1 MLPLYQKL
9 KIYNKNYTKLKS
21 PLQISGVGGKVKI
34 MKLRRI
40 IMSGIK
46 IEGIISETQL
56 AVKLK
61 EMKGSDKIILETTVD
76 NLKELINYDEV
87 IREEEINQFNEQY
100 YSELDPE
107 ELARTGFYDE

>member
-1 MLPLYQKL
+1 
-9 KIYNKNYTKLKS
+9 
-21 PLQISGVGGKVKI
+21 
-34 MKLRRI
+34 
-40 IMSGIK
+40 MSAIK
-46 IEGIISETQL
+46 IEGIISEAQL

-61 EMKGSDKIILETTVD
+61 WMKGSDKIVLETTVD
-76 NLKELINYDEV
+76 NLKDLINYDKV

>member
-1 MLPLYQKL
+1 
-9 KIYNKNYTKLKS
+9 
-21 PLQISGVGGKVKI
+21 
-34 MKLRRI
+34 
-40 IMSGIK
+40 MSGIK
-46 IEGIISETQL
+46 IEGIISEMQL

-76 NLKELINYDEV
+76 NMKDLINYDEV

-107 ELARTGFYDE
+107 EDARTGFYDE